1 MQLFTLANGNV
12 INLVQVVEIV
22 GLVIHMTNGT
32 SITITAEDKI
42 NILRLP
48 LIVV

>member
-1 MQLFTLANGNV
+1 MQLFTLASGNV
-12 INLVQVVEIV
+12 INLVQVVSIES
-22 GLVIHMTNGT
+22 LTIHMTNGT

-48 LIVV
+48 VIVV